1 MTPNEVL
8 SELRGYADLLEQVFV
23 EAAGERYLDL
33 LTQAEDIWFDRGY
46 WTGYAN
52 NPNMDKDD

>member
-8 SELRGYADLLEQVFV
+8 AELRDYADLLRQVFD

-33 LTQAEDIWFDRGY
+33 LAQAEDVWFDRGY
-46 WTGYAN
+46 WSGYGSSPDRAEEY
-52 NPNMDKDD
+52 